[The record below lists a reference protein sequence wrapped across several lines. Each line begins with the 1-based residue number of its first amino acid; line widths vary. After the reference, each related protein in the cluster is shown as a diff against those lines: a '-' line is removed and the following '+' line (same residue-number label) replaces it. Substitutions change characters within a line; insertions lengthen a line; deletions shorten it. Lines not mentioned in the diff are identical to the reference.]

1 MLMKV
6 LILGVNGFIGS
17 SLTLKILSRTNWN
30 VYGLDIDSSKL
41 NHCLG
46 HERFHF
52 LEGDIT
58 INKEWIHYHI
68 KKCDAVLP
76 LVAIATP
83 GLYVKDPLRVFELD
97 FEANLEIIRLCAKYK
112 KRLVFPS
119 TSEIYGMAQESV
131 LDEYESNFV
140 LGPIPKQRWIYSA
153 SKQLLDRIIYAYGE
167 RDGLDYSLFRPFNF
181 IGPKL
186 DDVSEP
192 KEGSSRVVTQ
202 FIHNIIHHKPIKLV
216 DGGKQRRSFTFID
229 DGVEGILRIIENKDK
244 KASQRIFNIGNPTQ
258 NYSIEELARTLLDLA
273 QDYPGYEDIH
283 KKVELVNVSSADYYG
298 KAYQDI
304 HNRVPSIKEAQE
316 RLGWTPVVDFRTA
329 LKLTL
334 DYHLINKDYEL
345 NALQM
350 Q

>member
-1 MLMKV
+1 MKV

-17 SLTLKILSRTNWN
+17 SLTLKILSRTDWS

-41 NHCLG
+41 VHCLG

-68 KKCDAVLP
+68 KKCDAVVP

-97 FEANLEIIRLCAKYK
+97 FEANLEIIRLSAKYK

-119 TSEIYGMAQESV
+119 TSEIYGMATDSV

-167 RDGLDYSLFRPFNF
+167 RDGLDYTLFRPFNF

-229 DGVEGILRIIENKDK
+229 DGVECILRIIQNKDK
-244 KASQRIFNIGNPTQ
+244 QASQRIFNVGNPSQ
-258 NYSIEELARTLLDLA
+258 NYSIEDLARTLLELA
-273 QDYPGYEDIH
+273 QAYPGYEDIH
-283 KKVELVNVSSADYYG
+283 QKVDIMDVSSADYYG

-316 RLGWTPVVDFRTA
+316 RLGWSPLVDFRTA

-334 DYHLINKDYEL
+334 DYHLMNKDYEL
-345 NALQM
+345 NAFQM